1 MKGLFGKSVLL
12 PRLLAA
18 LCTISLAVTQ
28 PGNKRYDTK
37 PEPSTYIERYYVAGA
52 APDSTYDTGP
62 LHIVYSDGTVVIQD
76 LPPKTRSTE
85 NHIVSNPEGFS
96 DVQLAEDRQTLG
108 WTETYDNCGTSYAV
122 PLVVVLYRSG
132 KVLARIQTGQM
143 VWSWTFSKHGNRAAV
158 VWGPTHGPEVGD
170 FKLYDVRMGKVLAE
184 VYGDPQT
191 QALKADA
198 PSWAKKLEARLNGI
212 DPANDRRFVRH

>member
-1 MKGLFGKSVLL
+1 MKELLGKSVVL
-12 PRLLAA
+12 PPLLAA
-18 LCTISLAVTQ
+18 LSVLSLSA
-28 PGNKRYDTK
+28 PRSGRGHNTK
-37 PEPSTYIERYYVAGA
+37 PESSAHIERYYVAGA

-62 LHIVYSDGTVVIQD
+62 LHIVYSDGTDVVQD
-76 LPPKTRSTE
+76 LPPKKKSTE
-85 NHIVSNPEGFS
+85 NNIVSNQEGFS
-96 DVQLAEDRQTLG
+96 DVQLAEDGQTLG

-132 KVLARIQTGQM
+132 TVLQRLQTGQM
-143 VWSWTFSKHGNRAAV
+143 VWSWMFFERGKRAAV

-170 FKLYDVRMGKVLAE
+170 FILYDVRTGKVQAE
-184 VYGDPQT
+184 VYGDAET

-212 DPANDRRFVRH
+212 DPGQ